1 MKHLL
6 QRLPGGQGA
15 PGTDKSPENPIP
27 FVIAYLG
34 SGDGGCGND
43 EVYDKHTH
51 PARSIIGAAHQKNK
65 LSVRNEP

>member
-6 QRLPGGQGA
+6 QLLPGGQGA
-15 PGTDKSPENPIP
+15 PGTDKSHKNLIP

-51 PARSIIGAAHQKNK
+51 PARTVIGAAHLKNK
-65 LSVRNEP
+65 LSVRNES